1 MIVSPASFSSSFPA
15 LIRVSG
21 ELCPMPVSWRQD
33 SFGNASDQPFDAP
46 ELCRVLSR
54 LRFQLC
60 AGLPITAKNPFN
72 TQ

>member
-1 MIVSPASFSSSFPA
+1 MTVSPASFWSSLPA

-21 ELCPMPVSWRQD
+21 ELCLVSVSWRQD

-46 ELCRVLSR
+46 ETLRVPSR